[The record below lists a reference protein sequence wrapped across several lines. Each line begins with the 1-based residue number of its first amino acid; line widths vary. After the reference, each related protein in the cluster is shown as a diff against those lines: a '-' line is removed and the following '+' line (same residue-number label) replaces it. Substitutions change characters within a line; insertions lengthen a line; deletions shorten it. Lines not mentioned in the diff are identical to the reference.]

1 MITLSSL
8 ISLLQTALP
17 LEGEQGGGLSYS
29 FLQHYWC
36 FVVALLGAILVFLLF
51 VQGANSVAGSLGQT
65 EQGRRLIYN
74 STGRKW
80 EFTFTTLVTFGGA
93 FFASYPLFYSTS
105 FGGAYW
111 LWMLILFTFVV
122 QAVSYEFQN
131 KIGNFLGPKTFQF
144 CLTLN
149 GILGPL
155 LLGGAVAT
163 FFEGSNFIVEK
174 GNLLALPALTGEGSG
189 EGLPVISHW
198 ANASHGLDALLNP
211 WVLVFGFAVV
221 FLARTLGILYV
232 MNNID
237 DEDIRSR
244 GSVRLIGSA
253 VPFVIL
259 FVAYLVHLLMKD
271 GYAYD
276 PATGIIFMEP
286 YKYLHNLLDMWYL
299 LVILLIGVV
308 LVLYGIAIEIFGR
321 STSQRSTFNSQL
333 NKGIWPAGIG
343 TVLTVLALLLCSA
356 WNNTAYYP
364 STADLQS
371 SLTMQNSCSSEFTL
385 RTMFYVSLLV
395 PFVLAYIVY
404 AWRAID
410 RKKLTREEL
419 DESSHAY

>member
-1 MITLSSL
+1 MTY
-8 ISLLQTALP
+8 T
-17 LEGEQGGGLSYS
+17 

-36 FVVALLGAILVFLLF
+36 FVVALLGALLVFLLF
-51 VQGANSVAGSLGQT
+51 VQGANSVARSIGWT
-65 EQGRRLIYN
+65 EEGRRLVYN

-93 FFASYPLFYSTS
+93 FFASFPLFYSTS

-111 LWMLILFTFVV
+111 LWMIILFTFVL

-174 GNLLALPALTGEGSG
+174 NNMIDATSLT
-189 EGLPVISHW
+189 PIISRW
-198 ANASHGLDALLNP
+198 ANASHGLDALINP

-221 FLARTLGILYV
+221 FLARVLGILYV
-232 MNNID
+232 INNVD

-244 GSVRLIGSA
+244 GSVRLVGAAI
-253 VPFVIL
+253 PFVIL
-259 FVAYLVHLLMKD
+259 FVAYLVHLLTKD
-271 GYAYD
+271 GFAWHPD
-276 PATGIIFMEP
+276 TGVIFMEP
-286 YKYLHNLLDMWYL
+286 YKYLHNFIDMWYL
-299 LVILLIGVV
+299 LIVLLIGVV
-308 LVLYGIAIEIFGR
+308 LVLYGIGKTVWSKTYI
-321 STSQRSTFNSQL
+321 S
-333 NKGIWPAGIG
+333 GIWPAGIG

-356 WNNTAYYP
+356 WNHTAYYP

-371 SLTMQNSCSSEFTL
+371 SLTLANSCSSEFTL

-410 RKKLTREEL
+410 KKKLTKEEINT
-419 DESSHAY
+419 DHSY

>member
-1 MITLSSL
+1 MTY
-8 ISLLQTALP
+8 
-17 LEGEQGGGLSYS
+17 E

-36 FVVALLGAILVFLLF
+36 FIVSLLGAILVFLLF
-51 VQGANSVAGSLGQT
+51 VQGANSVASSLGWT
-65 EQGRRLIYN
+65 EEGKRLVYN

-93 FFASYPLFYSTS
+93 FFASFPLFYSTS

-111 LWMLILFTFVV
+111 LWMLILFTFVL

-131 KIGNFLGPKTFQF
+131 KIGNLLGPKTFQF
-144 CLTLN
+144 FLTLN
-149 GILGPL
+149 GIVGPL

-163 FFEGSNFIVEK
+163 FFEGSNFIIEK
-174 GNLLALPALTGEGSG
+174 NNLIDIQALT
-189 EGLPVISHW
+189 PIISRW

-221 FLARTLGILYV
+221 FLARVLGILYV
-232 MNNID
+232 MNNVN

-244 GSVRLIGSA
+244 GSVRLIGAA

-259 FVAYLVHLLMKD
+259 FVAYLVHLLLKD
-271 GYAYD
+271 GFAVDEFGRIY
-276 PATGIIFMEP
+276 MEP
-286 YKYLHNLLDMWYL
+286 YKYLNNFISMWYL
-299 LVILLIGVV
+299 LIILLIGIV
-308 LVLYGIAIEIFGR
+308 LVLFGIGKTIVSKGYVG
-321 STSQRSTFNSQL
+321 
-333 NKGIWPAGIG
+333 GIWPAGIG

-371 SLTMQNSCSSEFTL
+371 SLTLENSCSSEFTL
-385 RTMFYVSLLV
+385 TTMFYVSLLV

-404 AWRAID
+404 AWHAID
-410 RKKLTREEL
+410 AKKLDKNEIQN
-419 DESSHAY
+419 DHAY

>member
-1 MITLSSL
+1 MT
-8 ISLLQTALP
+8 
-17 LEGEQGGGLSYS
+17 YS

-36 FVVALLGAILVFLLF
+36 FVVALLGALLVFLLF
-51 VQGANSVAGSLGQT
+51 VQGANSVARSLGWT
-65 EQGRRLIYN
+65 DEGRRLVYN

-111 LWMLILFTFVV
+111 LWMLILFTFVM

-131 KIGNFLGPKTFQF
+131 KIGNFLGPRTFQF

-149 GILGPL
+149 GIVGPL

-174 GNLLALPALTGEGSG
+174 NNMIDATALT
-189 EGLPVISHW
+189 PIISRW
-198 ANASHGLDALLNP
+198 TNASHGLDALLNP

-221 FLARTLGILYV
+221 FLARVLGILYII
-232 MNNID
+232 NNVD

-244 GSVRLIGSA
+244 GSVRLVGAAI
-253 VPFVIL
+253 PFVIL
-259 FVAYLVHLLMKD
+259 FVAYLVHLLVKD
-271 GYAYD
+271 GFAYTD
-276 PATGIIFMEP
+276 EGVIFMEQF
-286 YKYLHNLLDMWYL
+286 KYLHNLLEMWYL
-299 LVILLIGVV
+299 LVTLIIGVV
-308 LVLYGIAIEIFGR
+308 LVLYGIGLTI
-321 STSQRSTFNSQL
+321 TSPKYIS
-333 NKGIWPAGIG
+333 GIWPAGIG
-343 TVLTVLALLLCSA
+343 TVLAVLALLLTSA
-356 WNNTAYYP
+356 WNHTAYYP

-371 SLTMQNSCSSEFTL
+371 SLTMVNSCSSEFTL

-410 RKKLTREEL
+410 KKKITKEEIKT
-419 DESSHAY
+419 EHSY

>member
-1 MITLSSL
+1 MT
-8 ISLLQTALP
+8 
-17 LEGEQGGGLSYS
+17 YS

-51 VQGANSVAGSLGQT
+51 VQGANSVAGSLGYT
-65 EQGRRLIYN
+65 EQGRRLVYN

-111 LWMLILFTFVV
+111 LWMIILFTFVV

-131 KIGNFLGPKTFQF
+131 KIGNFFGPKIFQF

-174 GNLLALPALTGEGSG
+174 NNLIDGAALT
-189 EGLPVISHW
+189 PIISHW

-232 MNNID
+232 MNNVD

-244 GSVRLIGSA
+244 GSVRLIGAA

-259 FVAYLVHLLMKD
+259 FVAYLVHLLLKD
-271 GYAYD
+271 GFAYD

-286 YKYLHNLLDMWYL
+286 YKYLHNFIDMWYL
-299 LVILLIGVV
+299 CVILLIGVV
-308 LVLYGIAIEIFGR
+308 LVLYGIGKTIVSKNYVG
-321 STSQRSTFNSQL
+321 
-333 NKGIWPAGIG
+333 GIWPAGIG
-343 TVLTVLALLLCSA
+343 TILTVLALLLCSA

-410 RKKLTREEL
+410 RKKITAKEIENA
-419 DESSHAY
+419 EHAY